1 MLPLQNKTIVITR
14 AKNQIGN
21 SSLLFKN
28 LGANVIEF
36 PAIEI
41 IPPDDWSEFDKI
53 IKSIKI
59 DLIIFT
65 SVNSVSFFYQRINQL
80 KHNLDFEKIS
90 IIAVGTKTAE
100 MCQQLLH
107 KVDIVPQKF
116 SSKGITDSISNVDLE
131 NKNVLLPQSDISKK
145 DLADELKKKKANVF
159 QVTVYKNVLPNR
171 NDLNEVIQ
179 LIESSRVDVFIF
191 TSPSTFRN
199 FIELMHIKD
208 PAKFFKQKVVAAIGE
223 TTENEIKK
231 CGLRQ
236 IIKPD
241 ISTLESLSV
250 KLSEYFKQYG
260 ESLETTY

>member
-14 AKNQIGN
+14 AKNQISD

-28 LGANVIEF
+28 LGANIIEF

-41 IPPDDWSEFDKI
+41 IPPDDWTEFDDI
-53 IKSIKI
+53 VKSIKI

-80 KHNLDFEKIS
+80 KPNLDFKQIS

-100 MCQQLLH
+100 MCKQLLL
-107 KVDIVPQKF
+107 KVDVVPQKF
-116 SSKGITDSISNVDLE
+116 SSKGIIDSFSNIDLE

-145 DLADELKKKKANVF
+145 DLAEELKKKKANVF

-171 NDLNEVIQ
+171 NDLKEVIE
-179 LIESSRVDVFIF
+179 LIESSRIDVFIF

-199 FIELMHIKD
+199 FIELMNIKD
-208 PAKFFKQKVVAAIGE
+208 PAKFFHQKVIAAIGE
-223 TTENEIKK
+223 TTEDEIKK
-231 CGLRQ
+231 IGLRH

-260 ESLETTY
+260 ESLETT